1 MSIYVVPETKEIQM
15 TRGDAVSI
23 KVSPLNNYKFQKG
36 DVIRMNVTKRKN
48 SNALLLTKDF
58 YIDEECDY
66 FFLTF
71 DKEETKIGDII
82 NEDTDYWYE
91 IVLNPD
97 TNPQTIIGYEMYKE
111 TGDPWEKILKLLP
124 EANDDNEGSDNL

>member
-1 MSIYVVPETKEIQM
+1 MKRRFTY
-15 TRGDAVSI
+15 GI
-23 KVSPLNNYKFQKG
+23 KLWINHWLKNGLSSPVFAF

-71 DKEETKIGDII
+71 DKGETKIGDII
-82 NEDTDYWYE
+82 NADTDYWYE

-111 TGDPWEKILKLLP
+111 TRDPWEKILKLLP
-124 EANDDNEGSDNL
+124 EANDDNEGSDNLW

>member
-23 KVSPLNNYKFQKG
+23 KISPLNNYKFQKG

-71 DKEETKIGDII
+71 DKEETKSI
-82 NEDTDYWYE
+82 
-91 IVLNPD
+91 
-97 TNPQTIIGYEMYKE
+97 
-111 TGDPWEKILKLLP
+111 
-124 EANDDNEGSDNL
+124 A